1 MSVASLSHKPG
12 CYDHD
17 IVMAMVSLTWLM
29 VIREENKRVKKPIED
44 ISTRRTNNYPKK
56 TKENTEMKLMQE
68 KNRK

>member
-1 MSVASLSHKPG
+1 
-12 CYDHD
+12 
-17 IVMAMVSLTWLM
+17 M

-44 ISTRRTNNYPKK
+44 ISTRRTNNYLKK